1 MMLDNI
7 KRKCIR
13 QCPYHEWEVYSI
25 LPSCTLKRTEDYDYE
40 VCKPTII
47 CLLRNMKNN
56 KKIKR

>member
-7 KRKCIR
+7 KRKCR
-13 QCPYHEWEVYSI
+13 RDCPYCTWKVYNI
-25 LPSCTLKRTEDYDYE
+25 LPDCTLKVTDDYDYG

-56 KKIKR
+56 KK